1 MSDTIRTKSYLTGTA
16 YPDGGAPKNITPQK
30 HRDFVVSVD
39 SWIAPIP
46 TALTSGTSITWAT
59 AGEKVNNATL
69 TLAHNAT
76 LSITGAVSGAE
87 GFLRLTQDGTGSRT
101 FTLPSGTVIG
111 ATTSV
116 NATASKTTL
125 IAWFYDGTTMFFV
138 LSQQT

>member
-1 MSDTIRTKSYLTGTA
+1 MTIRTKTYLTGTTYVA
-16 YPDGGAPKNITPQK
+16 GQAPGAITSAA
-30 HRDFVVSVD
+30 HRDFVESVD
-39 SWIAPIP
+39 SWIAPTP

-76 LSITGAVSGAE
+76 LSITGAVAGAE

-101 FTLPSGTVIG
+101 FTLPAGTVIG
-111 ATTSV
+111 STTSV

-138 LSQQT
+138 LSQQA